1 MRFVTTVLALLLMSS
16 LLVAQKKIVVT
27 SSGDVIPIKQGQ
39 QVESAMIDHEARK
52 TNAACT
58 GETVFGYK
66 KAEYPCNNNFVG
78 YHRDVWGQWFLAPS
92 SGTIDSFYFYLADQN
107 NLQDSSVKVA
117 MWKSNIFPGSGP
129 GYGPYNPPRHGWG
142 YYLAN
147 QALEEALDI
156 TPFKARASLSD
167 TAWKPTNRQP
177 DGSGGT
183 GEPDPVNSFD
193 PLGDELWGFGGYPVK
208 AKSGSN
214 DGVKNVVAM
223 DDLFFRPVVAKGDP
237 IFVTIEHLGTHIS
250 SDNDFP
256 ATWCMTRTGLPT
268 PNRNWKFYNHPAAG
282 SSGWHA
288 RAEATWVWSFV
299 MTVNGNIAPEFL
311 DYSKLSHTL
320 STSSRTI
327 TASLQDCNPGNPTQT
342 GIASITMTYWAN
354 YDAPTTISMSSLG
367 GDMYQAT
374 LPGVNSGGFLNYYM
388 TAVDVTGDTT
398 VTATNQYKIIKLAD
412 EHYIVDT
419 NATFNYQEI
428 RATGTQ
434 ISDGDYF
441 TQSTSGAATDDGTAG
456 PIDMGADF
464 ILHGDTIRYAW
475 IGVNGGAA
483 FSRTATDTQHVQ
495 GAGGSYAASWVF
507 PGKPPLVPQS
517 TANEIPDNLVCVYYN
532 DMIVNPVIIPDYEE
546 AHGYIYY
553 QTIGSKFIVEW
564 DSLGNLNTEADST
577 IRFQLIMDN
586 ADNTVT
592 FNYLDVGVG
601 GLENDGLIG
610 IQSDTISKWSFV
622 VKEGF
627 PSELVPR
634 NNHSY
639 KFLPSSSAIAAS
651 DGWNM
656 LSVPV
661 NVSDNEKSAV
671 YPGATSP
678 AFRYQAGYAQDDSL
692 DNGVGYW
699 LKFNGAQTLYVPK
712 LSDITAAT
720 IPVNALWNMVG
731 SISTPVPVAN
741 LGYLPDSASVVGS
754 QFFGYNNGYFTA
766 TDINPGK
773 GYWFKAKQSG
783 SILISSTLASAK
795 SSAKADPLAAL
806 NLLKIRDSRNGEQ
819 SLFVGSTKDFAGS
832 VEMYDMPPVPPTGSF
847 DARFGSNRMV
857 ETHSSSLNSAVEY
870 PLHIQSGNYPVTIS
884 WNMKSSSGV
893 RYELIDKTSGKSGNL
908 MLGMGSAK
916 VEAPSE
922 NLVIRVT
929 TSAVE
934 LPQVYALEQNYPNP
948 FNPATTMKYSL
959 PKDSYVKLSVY
970 NLLGQEISTVFE
982 GVQSAGFYNYSWS
995 PKNSA
1000 EVQAGSGVY
1009 FYRLDAT
1016 NVNDSK
1022 ETFNQVRKMMFV
1034 K

>member
-1 MRFVTTVLALLLMSS
+1 MRFSTTLFVLLLTSS
-16 LLVAQKKIVVT
+16 LLFAQKKIIVT
-27 SSGDVIPIKQGQ
+27 SAGDIIPIKKGQ
-39 QVESAMIDHEARK
+39 SAERAVQEYEARK
-52 TNAACT
+52 TNAVCT
-58 GETVFGYK
+58 DQTTFGYK
-66 KAEYPCNNNFVG
+66 KSEYPCNNNFVG
-78 YHRDVWGQWFLAPS
+78 YHRDVWGQWFIAPS
-92 SGTIDSFYFYLADQN
+92 SGTIDSFYFYMADQN

-117 MWKSNIFPGSGP
+117 IWKSNLFPGSGP
-129 GYGPYNPPRHGWG
+129 GYGPYHPPRHGWG

-156 TPFKARASLSD
+156 TPFRGRRSATD

-177 DGSGGT
+177 DGTGGT
-183 GEPDPVNSFD
+183 GEPDAVNSFD
-193 PLGDELWGFGGYPVK
+193 PLGDELWGLGGFPVK
-208 AKSGSN
+208 GLSGSN
-214 DGVKNVVAM
+214 SGVLNVVDM
-223 DDLFFRPVVAKGDP
+223 MSLFYTPTVEKGDP

-288 RAEATWVWSFV
+288 RSEATWVWSFV
-299 MTVNGNIAPEFL
+299 MSVDGNIAPDFL

-320 STSSRTI
+320 STGSRTV
-327 TASLQDCNPGNPTQT
+327 TCSLQDCNPGNPSQT
-342 GIASITMTYWAN
+342 GIASITLTYWAN
-354 YDAPTTISMSSLG
+354 YDAPTTVNMSPLG
-367 GDMYQAT
+367 GDNYQAT

-388 TAVDVTGDTT
+388 TAIDVTGDTT

-434 ISDGDYF
+434 ISDADFF
-441 TQSTSGAATDDGTAG
+441 TQSTSGSGTDDGTAG

-475 IGVNGGAA
+475 IGVNGGVA
-483 FSRTATDTQHVQ
+483 FSRTAADTQQVQ

-517 TANEIPDNLVCVYYN
+517 TANEIPDNLVCVFYN
-532 DMIVNPVIIPDYEE
+532 DMVMNPVIIPDFEE
-546 AHGYIYY
+546 AHGWIYY

-564 DSLGNLNTEADST
+564 DSLGNLNLEADST

-586 ADNTVT
+586 SDNTVT
-592 FNYLDVGVG
+592 FNYLDVGVD
-601 GLENDGLIG
+601 GLEAVGLVG
-610 IQSDTISKWSFV
+610 IQSDTVSKWSFL
-622 VKEGF
+622 VKEGT
-627 PSELVPR
+627 PVELRPR
-634 NNHSY
+634 NNRAFKY
-639 KFLPSSSAIAAS
+639 LPSSSGVSAA

-656 LSVPV
+656 LSVSV
-661 NVSDNEKSAV
+661 NVSDNEKSAL

-678 AFRYQAGYAQDDSL
+678 AFRYQAGYTQDDSL

-699 LKFNGAQTLYVPK
+699 LKFNGAQTLYLPK

-783 SILISSTLASAK
+783 SILISTAFASAK
-795 SSAKADPLAAL
+795 SGAKVDPLA
-806 NLLKIRDSRNGEQ
+806 NLSQLKIRDSRNGEQ
-819 SLFVGSTKDFAGS
+819 SLFVGSSKDFAGS
-832 VEMYDMPPVPPTGSF
+832 VEMYDMPPVPPSGSF

-857 ETHSSSLNSAVEY
+857 ETHSAKLNDVVEY
-870 PLHIQSGNYPVTIS
+870 AIKIQSENYPVSIS
-884 WNMKSSSGV
+884 WNVKNSNGV
-893 RYELIDKTSGKSGNL
+893 RYELVDKASGKSGSS
-908 MLGMGSAK
+908 MIGMGTTRIEK
-916 VEAPSE
+916 PSDE
-922 NLVIRVT
+922 LVIRVV
-929 TSAVE
+929 SSDVE
-934 LPQVYALEQNYPNP
+934 LPQSYSLEQNYPNP

-959 PKDSYVKLSVY
+959 PKDSHVKLSVF
-970 NLLGQEISTVFE
+970 NVLGQEIATVFE
-982 GVQSAGFYNYSWS
+982 GVQSAGYYNYTWS
-995 PKNSA
+995 PKNST
-1000 EVQAGSGVY
+1000 EIQTGSGVY

-1016 NVNDSK
+1016 NVSDSK